1 MLVTVELP
9 EDALARLRA
18 EAVRRGVSIDVVI
31 ADFATQLPI
40 EVPRLTSRLSFIGI
54 GHSGR
59 DDLSRRHCEI
69 RGDQAAEP
77 PARDVR
83 RRCSARLR
91 GGCGRAVAMPVRGVQ

>member
-9 EDALARLRA
+9 DDAMARLRA

-40 EVPRLTSRLSFIGI
+40 EGSRRASRLNFIGI

-59 DDLSRRHCEI
+59 GDLARHHREI
-69 RGDQAAEP
+69 RDEQTADLP
-77 PARDVR
+77 PRDF
-83 RRCSARLR
+83 
-91 GGCGRAVAMPVRGVQ
+91 